1 MTPGAG
7 PFYEMVQQS
16 YIETNHFG
24 AKEILVFEMYA
35 DARRTRSSVRSS
47 VRLKF
52 RLKFRSSA
60 HSRLR
65 SSLRSLSRPS
75 STHGRRI
82 QLPGIMPY

>member
-1 MTPGAG
+1 MTSGAG

-52 RLKFRSSA
+52 RSSA
-60 HSRLR
+60 HSTLR